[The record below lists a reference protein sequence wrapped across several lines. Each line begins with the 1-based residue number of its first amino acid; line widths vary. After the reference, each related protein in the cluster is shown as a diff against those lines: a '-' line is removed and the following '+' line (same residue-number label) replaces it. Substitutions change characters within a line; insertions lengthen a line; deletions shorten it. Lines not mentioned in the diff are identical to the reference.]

1 MNFVIK
7 IDEAIPIMC
16 QLLWSKTPTDV
27 LEAIDFFVNGFEA
40 GVTGCLVGVRRMLS
54 LIRSK
59 EQTVKSAVVDA
70 YKRIY
75 LSARGANPRYAS
87 IYTNICRTIYFQKSV
102 LIRFQMS
109 WLLDP

>member
-1 MNFVIK
+1 MNFVSK
-7 IDEAIPIMC
+7 IDECIPIIC

-27 LEAIDFFVNGFEA
+27 LEAVDFFVNGFEA
-40 GVTGCLVGVRRMLS
+40 GVTGCLMGIRRMLS

-75 LSARGANPRYAS
+75 LNPKGANPRFVVLGL
-87 IYTNICRTIYFQKSV
+87 CR
-102 LIRFQMS
+102 
-109 WLLDP
+109 